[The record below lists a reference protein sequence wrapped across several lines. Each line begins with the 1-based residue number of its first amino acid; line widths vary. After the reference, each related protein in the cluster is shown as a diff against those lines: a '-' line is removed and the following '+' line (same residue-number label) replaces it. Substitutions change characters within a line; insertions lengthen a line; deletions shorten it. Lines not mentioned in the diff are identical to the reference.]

1 MIYITLYGQTRC
13 SKRRHSLAQLTQHMV
28 YEVALT
34 QKATIRVPRFSV
46 SSHPPPP
53 PPCPQCPPKV
63 FLIGHNTVSASSF
76 FSELSSLSGHSGG
89 SQLVQMSHKTK
100 RRRRRVI
107 DGEIITAA
115 DIIGREGAES
125 KRFIEYKLIIQ
136 FL

>member
-1 MIYITLYGQTRC
+1 MRLLSHKKPQFV
-13 SKRRHSLAQLTQHMV
+13 SLAFQCLHI
-28 YEVALT
+28 LLL
-34 QKATIRVPRFSV
+34 PLL
-46 SSHPPPP
+46 
-53 PPCPQCPPKV
+53 QCPPKV
-63 FLIGHNTVSASSF
+63 FLLGHNTVSASSF

>member
-1 MIYITLYGQTRC
+1 MRLLSHKKPQFV
-13 SKRRHSLAQLTQHMV
+13 SLAFQCLHI
-28 YEVALT
+28 LLLLLL
-34 QKATIRVPRFSV
+34 
-46 SSHPPPP
+46 
-53 PPCPQCPPKV
+53 QCPPKV
-63 FLIGHNTVSASSF
+63 FLLGHNTVSASSF